1 MHGYNVQE
9 ALFPVQALG
18 RGQYGQILI
27 KSLEIPFFSPKYII
41 DYEMLKTREI
51 HGSWVRGS
59 VP

>member
-9 ALFPVQALG
+9 ALFSVQALG

-41 DYEMLKTREI
+41 EKLNVKFM
-51 HGSWVRGS
+51 
-59 VP
+59 VPGLGVQSLEYG

>member
-41 DYEMLKTREI
+41 EKLNVKNRGI